1 MREEEKK
8 RTSQKSSLQRFF
20 RKRWVF
26 PAIYLVSAAII
37 LTAVLWFQS
46 NSDVSNKKEDFKTGE
61 NKPGTAKGDTPSIP
75 VNQAAGNF
83 KMPVIDKDAVE
94 VFREFYD
101 VNASSEKQEAA
112 LVSFENGYQP
122 NKGID
127 IVAKDKKTFDV
138 VASLGGTVLRAEKD
152 SLHGNIVEIMHSDGI
167 TTMYQSL
174 ANLKVKEGD
183 TVEQGDVLGQA
194 GQNLYDKDAA
204 IHVHFEIRNSG
215 KAMNPLE
222 YFGKPITAL
231 EDHKDASD
239 SKSKA
244 SEDEDK
250 DKQADEEKPD
260 NVKTP
265 ADKEKETPPADDE
278 NSEDGKK
285 TKSTDASIGM
295 AKA

>member
-46 NSDVSNKKEDFKTGE
+46 NNDVSEKKDDFKTGE
-61 NKPGTAKGDTPSIP
+61 NSPGTANGDTSSIP
-75 VNQAAGNF
+75 VNLAAGNF
-83 KMPVIDKDAVE
+83 KMPVIDKDAIE

-101 VNASSEKQEAA
+101 EDASSEKQEAA
-112 LVSFENGYQP
+112 LVSYENSYQP

-127 IVAKDKKTFDV
+127 IVAKDMKTFDV

-152 SLHGNIVEIMHSDGI
+152 SLHGHIVEIEHTDGI
-167 TTMYQSL
+167 VTMYQSL
-174 ANLKVKEGD
+174 ANLNVKQGD
-183 TVEQGDVLGQA
+183 TVEQGDVLGKA
-194 GQNLYDKDAA
+194 GQNLYDKDAG
-204 IHVHFEIRNSG
+204 IHVHFELRNSG
-215 KAMNPLE
+215 KAVNPLD
-222 YFGKPITAL
+222 YFGEPITSL
-231 EDHKDASD
+231 EDHKDAAD
-239 SKSKA
+239 DKA

-250 DKQADEEKPD
+250 DKSVEEEKPD
-260 NVKTP
+260 NTKTP
-265 ADKEKETPPADDE
+265 ADEDKETPPVDDE

-285 TKSTDASIGM
+285 TNSTDASIGM